1 MTLTVGQ
8 LLADPDL
15 HLVDATAGI
24 GHERVIEAAHVTE
37 LALPRAWLQGGELLM
52 TVGLQVAGDVGGQ
65 RAWVAEAA
73 GAGVAALAVGLG

>member
-37 LALPRAWLQGGELLM
+37 LALPRAWLQG
-52 TVGLQVAGDVGGQ
+52 ASC
-65 RAWVAEAA
+65 
-73 GAGVAALAVGLG
+73 